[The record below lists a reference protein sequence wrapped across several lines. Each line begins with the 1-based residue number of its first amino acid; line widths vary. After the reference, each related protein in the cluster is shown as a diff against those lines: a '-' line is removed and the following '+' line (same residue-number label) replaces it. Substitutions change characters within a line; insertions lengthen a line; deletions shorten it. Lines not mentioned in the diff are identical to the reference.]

1 MTDGL
6 ITMLCNLLITCYAKM
21 PFTATSLFVLILCYF
36 SSLVTVYYCIN
47 VHFWWKMLP
56 YFNLYICLLKPCH
69 IQVSVSKARAI
80 IVLAEDGNADQV

>member
-1 MTDGL
+1 
-6 ITMLCNLLITCYAKM
+6 MLCC
-21 PFTATSLFVLILCYF
+21 F
-36 SSLVTVYYCIN
+36 SSFVTVYYGIN

-56 YFNLYICLLKPCH
+56 SFDLYFCLVKPCD